1 MRKGPMRKIGALS
14 GMPQLELPCADLH
27 VCSGSRR
34 MLEAVLTQSSS
45 RVHHKN
51 ETALI
56 NTYITKKT

>member
-1 MRKGPMRKIGALS
+1 MRKIGALS

-27 VCSGSRR
+27 VCSDSRR
-34 MLEAVLTQSSS
+34 ILEAVLIQSSS

-56 NTYITKKT
+56 NTCITKQT